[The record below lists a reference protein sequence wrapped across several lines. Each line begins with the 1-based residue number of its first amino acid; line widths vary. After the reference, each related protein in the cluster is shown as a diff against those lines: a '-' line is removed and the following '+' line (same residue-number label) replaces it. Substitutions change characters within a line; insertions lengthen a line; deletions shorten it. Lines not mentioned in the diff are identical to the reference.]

1 MPLTPE
7 YSEKVHKAYEAT
19 QDKDGMTNK
28 NVKILQKLLKY
39 YPENK
44 DLEAKGFYGGETIE
58 AVNNFYKNHYWT
70 MDRKLQALKDRHGE
84 KYIMQSELEAMKEDT
99 TDYPESDGLYH
110 SPR

>member
-19 QDKDGMTNK
+19 QAKDGMTNK

-58 AVNNFYKNHYWT
+58 AINSFYKDYYWT
-70 MDRKLQALKDRHGE
+70 PERKLQKLKDMHGE
-84 KYIMQSELEAMKEDT
+84 KYIMQSELEGMKADT
-99 TDYPESDGLYH
+99 SKPAGY
-110 SPR
+110 